1 MGCRWVADAPLW
13 LRFLHAPLAGPLFVA
28 TDIRRGANDTPPQ
41 PRERRPG
48 FTHGCFVCTCPCAES
63 RISPLNASCTITN
76 YLGLHSSVNLT
87 GHGHRPP
94 VVACVVED
102 GTQRAG
108 ETPST
113 VLSTR
118 ERSAPSSP
126 AMHRPSPGSCPCL
139 LWPIGVANPGGAQA
153 ACSSPTAHH
162 AACLGVSPLPAGCG
176 TSWQLFERSQ
186 EVCRHPHSSKLG
198 PHRSHRPFLTW
209 LVCLYARTG
218 ATKRGASGPSDVGSI
233 ATSPE
238 IAATVSAAFELSGDR
253 RDRQSEVRR
262 ACHFS
267 NPTAGAAM
275 LTAVSV
281 RARHYACHGALIGSR
296 VCRLSLIPAR
306 LERVRR
312 RSGRVRS
319 PRASPMTTLPAP
331 RHERAM
337 AVRAPAGRRTRPTHG
352 RSESHRA
359 G

>member
-76 YLGLHSSVNLT
+76 YLGLHTSVNLT

-186 EVCRHPHSSKLG
+186 EVCSHPHSSKLG
-198 PHRSHRPFLTW
+198 PHRSHRPFLTCACVP
-209 LVCLYARTG
+209 VCAHRCDQARRER
-218 ATKRGASGPSDVGSI
+218 AQRRRLDRHQP
-233 ATSPE
+233 
-238 IAATVSAAFELSGDR
+238 GDR
-253 RDRQSEVRR
+253 RHGQRR
-262 ACHFS
+262 
-267 NPTAGAAM
+267 
-275 LTAVSV
+275 L
-281 RARHYACHGALIGSR
+281 RALWR
-296 VCRLSLIPAR
+296 PAR
-306 LERVRR
+306 PPKRGPPRVPFFEPDRGCR
-312 RSGRVRS
+312 DANGC
-319 PRASPMTTLPAP
+319 
-331 RHERAM
+331 
-337 AVRAPAGRRTRPTHG
+337 
-352 RSESHRA
+352 
-359 G
+359 

>member
-1 MGCRWVADAPLW
+1 MSLLWCHASSRMAHSAP
-13 LRFLHAPLAGPLFVA
+13 
-28 TDIRRGANDTPPQ
+28 
-41 PRERRPG
+41 ERRPQPS
-48 FTHGCFVCTCPCAES
+48 FRPANAARLPLQPCIAPALAPAHAYYGPSGS
-63 RISPLNASCTITN
+63 RILESPRLHGARPLGSMQPFNA
-76 YLGLHSSVNLT
+76 V
-87 GHGHRPP
+87 
-94 VVACVVED
+94 
-102 GTQRAG
+102 
-108 ETPST
+108 
-113 VLSTR
+113 
-118 ERSAPSSP
+118 
-126 AMHRPSPGSCPCL
+126 
-139 LWPIGVANPGGAQA
+139 
-153 ACSSPTAHH
+153 
-162 AACLGVSPLPAGCG
+162 PLPTGRG
-176 TSWQLFERSQ
+176 TSWPDFEASREVRS
-186 EVCRHPHSSKLG
+186 RSHSSSSGLTAPIG
-198 PHRSHRPFLTW
+198 PSLMRARVPVCAHRCDQAQR
-209 LVCLYARTG
+209 R
-218 ATKRGASGPSDVGSI
+218 RPSDVGSI

-238 IAATVSAAFELSGDR
+238 IAATVSAAAFELSGDR

-281 RARHYACHGALIGSR
+281 RARHYACHGALIASR

-312 RSGRVRS
+312 RSGLGRS